1 MTIPHVSADRLVLA
15 SASPRRRELLERI
28 GVAFEVR
35 PADLDETP
43 RAGEEPS
50 TLARRL
56 AADKARAVAAD
67 ADGAWVLGAD
77 TVVDLDGVTFGK
89 PSDDLDAGRMLRAL
103 AGRTHRVHTGVA
115 VSRPDGS
122 LLTEVVTTSVTF
134 AELSD
139 ELIAWYVATGEP
151 ADKAGAYG
159 LQGIGAALVERIDG
173 SVSNVLGL
181 PLTTVRRLLGP
192 GG

>member
-1 MTIPHVSADRLVLA
+1 VTIPHVSADRLVLA

-89 PSDDLDAGRMLRAL
+89 PADDVDAGRMLRTL
-103 AGRTHRVHTGVA
+103 AGRTHLVHTGVA
-115 VSRPDGS
+115 VCRPDGT
-122 LLTEVVTTSVTF
+122 LVTEVVTTSVTF

-139 ELIAWYVATGEP
+139 EVIAWYVATGEP

-159 LQGIGAALVERIDG
+159 LQGIGGALVERIDG

-181 PLTTVRRLLGP
+181 PLTTVRRLLAP
-192 GG
+192 VV